1 MGFSEAGNHGKPWFS
16 RLPDQLLKRTA
27 VTFGWRLFS
36 GSSFV
41 VEEARCRAS
50 GFECIGPLGGRDGFA
65 FGKPLRR
72 WNQGLPFGLWDR
84 IHEGPTE
91 HIVLLR
97 YGPDAVRAG
106 PRHVLPGLRVSYIPR
121 GQGSGHVGPMF
132 RPHRYEKAPG
142 QQKAIRAHK
151 HGIQLHTVKNPLDRD
166 VVQNRRSTAFH

>member
-106 PRHVLPGLRVSYIPR
+106 PRHVLPGLRVPSIGWRLVTRDCKLMSIGPR
-121 GQGSGHVGPMF
+121 QMVSFGVRQKSGWPLFVSRSPC
-132 RPHRYEKAPG
+132 
-142 QQKAIRAHK
+142 
-151 HGIQLHTVKNPLDRD
+151 NPLQLCYNENTNGA
-166 VVQNRRSTAFH
+166 VW